1 MSRLDSE
8 LKLVTYTY

>member
-8 LKLVTYTY
+8 LKLVT